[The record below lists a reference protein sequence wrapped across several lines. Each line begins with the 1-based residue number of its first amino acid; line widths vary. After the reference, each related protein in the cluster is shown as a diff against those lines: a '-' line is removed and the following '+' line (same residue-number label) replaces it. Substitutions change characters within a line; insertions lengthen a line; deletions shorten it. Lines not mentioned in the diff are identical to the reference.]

1 MIVWYDRDKIWCST
15 LEFIRL
21 TQSHTGEYLAR
32 VTVDC
37 LERFGLEKKFHTIT
51 MDNASNCDSAAD
63 HMQKLIPSFQGKA
76 SRSRCFP
83 HTVNLIAKALLSFFY
98 RQPKWK

>member
-1 MIVWYDRDKIWCST
+1 HVGSVHLIIDGWLAPFAYSYLGIVIVWYDRGKIWCST

-37 LERFGLEKKFHTIT
+37 LERFGLEKKVFCSSIHGSCSK
-51 MDNASNCDSAAD
+51 D
-63 HMQKLIPSFQGKA
+63 
-76 SRSRCFP
+76 
-83 HTVNLIAKALLSFFY
+83 
-98 RQPKWK
+98 